1 MSEPTPSPHPE
12 AGVAAQRARAR
23 EIADGTVCID
33 VDDTLCFTVGNDYAN
48 STPNDAVIA
57 KVREAKAN
65 GWRIVLHTARGMGR
79 SDGRIETVAD
89 AVLAEIRSLCERLD
103 IPYDEIAIGKPWARW
118 YVDDRALRPEEFSE
132 LEL

>member
-1 MSEPTPSPHPE
+1 MPILQ
-12 AGVAAQRARAR
+12 AAPGIRA
-23 EIADGTVCID
+23 I
-33 VDDTLCFTVGNDYAN
+33 
-48 STPNDAVIA
+48 
-57 KVREAKAN
+57 
-65 GWRIVLHTARGMGR
+65 
-79 SDGRIETVAD
+79 